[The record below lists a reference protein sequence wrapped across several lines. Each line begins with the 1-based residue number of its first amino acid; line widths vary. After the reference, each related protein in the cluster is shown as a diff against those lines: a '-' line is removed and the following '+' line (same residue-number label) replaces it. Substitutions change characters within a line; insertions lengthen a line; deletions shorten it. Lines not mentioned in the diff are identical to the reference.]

1 MCAERNSS
9 DCFVLLLS
17 VNFKRTR
24 IFMNDIEML
33 VFKMCFST
41 FYTTNTVHYFFKIVL
56 GLQQIQIFFVSR
68 LDYISSPSSQPIYD
82 PSYLVFFSSRG
93 YFCFFLNND
102 IVIGHVFLA
111 FNTTCT
117 SEKILSVVK
126 PDLGKKMLRKYFCLP
141 ANSFSRCVHE
151 VKKGYDYLCCTSV
164 QLYVSP
170 FSVCVHGEL
179 ICRWKNF
186 LHNLY

>member
-17 VNFKRTR
+17 VNFKRTH
-24 IFMNDIEML
+24 IFMNDIQML

-41 FYTTNTVHYFFKIVL
+41 FNRTNTVHYFFKIVL
-56 GLQQIQIFFVSR
+56 GLQQTQIFFVSR

-126 PDLGKKMLRKYFCLP
+126 PDLGKKNVTKVFLSSGKFFQQVR
-141 ANSFSRCVHE
+141 SR
-151 VKKGYDYLCCTSV
+151 S
-164 QLYVSP
+164 
-170 FSVCVHGEL
+170 
-179 ICRWKNF
+179 
-186 LHNLY
+186 